1 MSFVTPKSKLSQR
14 QIEGHGNAI
23 SNRREH
29 PIFVFSVG
37 GAHDLWNCLEELQN
51 NLLIKCAE
59 FLL

>member
-37 GAHDLWNCLEELQN
+37 GAHDL
-51 NLLIKCAE
+51 
-59 FLL
+59 